1 MPSKTVMNKRSKQG
15 KNQTSSSR
23 ADLIFPVGRI
33 NRMIKQG
40 RYSDSTGKNAGVFMA
55 AILEY
60 LTCEILELAGNAA
73 AENKKKTI
81 TPRHLQLALR
91 NDEELNK
98 LMASITIAAGG
109 VMPNVEVF
117 LFGKKGN
124 KSSGANQ

>member
-1 MPSKTVMNKRSKQG
+1 
-15 KNQTSSSR
+15 
-23 ADLIFPVGRI
+23 
-33 NRMIKQG
+33 MIKQG

-109 VMPNVEVF
+109 VMPNIDVF

-124 KSSGANQ
+124 KRSGAADP